1 MENKFYTDDEF
12 EQFLKETTDNFRMYP
27 SKKVWYSIYNDLHP
41 SRKWPSLAV
50 CLLLIFAILFVG
62 ITNNNSIN
70 KSKRSLNGNNY
81 FASTSENTAD
91 ETENAQEERTVAIL
105 GTSKNPRSSAIDQDG
120 NVTGSRVSGMLTQ
133 KDLSTYFFQDN
144 GTNLATP
151 GSNILVAQNDNN
163 INPVLSTASA
173 KTTAT
178 SNLPVTASRSAAIS
192 GEENNTTVDND
203 LTAANVQLEAN
214 TPESKEALKA
224 TPDKANILKDMLS
237 KEDKEWIENYAY
249 NNQAS
254 ISKFKSRAAIQYYV
268 TPSIGFRFL
277 KRNNDFHPNM
287 NQQTLVSSNGQPQPI
302 LDINDEVTQKS
313 AINMEAGVVVL
324 YNISKRTRL
333 KGGLQFNY
341 TSYISF
347 ADGLKHPTQSYLLL
361 NNNGGYTMAPCLS
374 GYSNSITGDKNERLN
389 NKTVQLS
396 LPLGADFKLLGKDK
410 LKWYAGATV
419 QPSFTTGGQVY
430 AISADTKNYVEQNDL
445 LRKWNFAA
453 GVETFVSF
461 KTPGGITINA
471 GPQLRYQF
479 LSTYKKQYSY
489 TEKLYNVGIKLG
501 LTKSF

>member
-1 MENKFYTDDEF
+1 MENKFYTDDDF
-12 EQFLKETTDNFRMYP
+12 EQFLKDTTDSFRMYP

-70 KSKRSLNGNNY
+70 KSKKSFNGNNY
-81 FASTSENTAD
+81 FAAETEHGTDESGIAKQGKTIAMLGSGSNKDAQPATSGQNRNITSSSVSDVLLQNDLSSYFTEEDGTIQVNGGNNIVIGYTDQGSTTAPVKATTASNTRSKVTRSNATID
-91 ETENAQEERTVAIL
+91 ETTVVA
-105 GTSKNPRSSAIDQDG
+105 
-120 NVTGSRVSGMLTQ
+120 
-133 KDLSTYFFQDN
+133 DN
-144 GTNLATP
+144 DPAGADIQTETITTETKEA
-151 GSNILVAQNDNN
+151 
-163 INPVLSTASA
+163 STAQLN
-173 KTTAT
+173 KT
-178 SNLPVTASRSAAIS
+178 
-192 GEENNTTVDND
+192 
-203 LTAANVQLEAN
+203 
-214 TPESKEALKA
+214 
-224 TPDKANILKDMLS
+224 NILKDLLS

-254 ISKFKSRAAIQYYV
+254 ISKFKQRAAIQYYV

-277 KRNNDFHPNM
+277 RKNNDFDPPM
-287 NQQTLVSSNGQPQPI
+287 NQQTLVGSNTQPDPT

-313 AINMEAGVVVL
+313 SINMEAGVTLL
-324 YNISKRTRL
+324 YNVSKRTRL
-333 KGGLQFNY
+333 KAGLQFNY

-347 ADGLKHPTQSYLLL
+347 ADRMKHPSQSYLLY
-361 NNNGGYTMAPCLS
+361 NS
-374 GYSNSITGDKNERLN
+374 GSSYIMIPRSSSYANSITGDKNERLN

-396 LPLGADFKLLGKDK
+396 LPVGADFKLLGRDK

-430 AISADTKNYVEQNDL
+430 AISSDTKNYVEQNDL

-453 GVETFVSF
+453 GLETFLSY
-461 KTPGGITINA
+461 KSPSGITINA

-489 TEKLYNVGIKLG
+489 TEKLYNVGLKLG
-501 LTKSF
+501 VTKSF